1 MGNKSY
7 NGYSSCPL
15 IKGYGKIVLAKFDYD
30 KNFISNTMLKQ
41 LFIKD
46 SSKEHR
52 CLWMLKKAGFHI
64 CIGSKC
70 LRVSMFNLK

>member
-7 NGYSSCPL
+7 NGYSPCPL
-15 IKGYGKIVLAKFDYD
+15 ITGYGKIVLAKFDHD

-46 SSKEHR
+46 SSKEYR

-64 CIGSKC
+64 CIDQNAYGCRC
-70 LRVSMFNLK
+70 LI

>member
-15 IKGYGKIVLAKFDYD
+15 ITGYGKIVLAKFDYD

-46 SSKEHR
+46 SSKSTGA
-52 CLWMLKKAGFHI
+52 CGCLKKRASISVLIKMLMGI
-64 CIGSKC
+64 D
-70 LRVSMFNLK
+70 V